1 MSEEFPVVALCFRC
15 VRSLSSRLHSLCSSL
30 HKVVDG

>member
-15 VRSLSSRLHSLCSSL
+15 VRSRSSRHSLCSSL
-30 HKVVDG
+30 HKIVDG

>member
-15 VRSLSSRLHSLCSSL
+15 VRSRSSRHSLCSSSSL
-30 HKVVDG
+30 VDG